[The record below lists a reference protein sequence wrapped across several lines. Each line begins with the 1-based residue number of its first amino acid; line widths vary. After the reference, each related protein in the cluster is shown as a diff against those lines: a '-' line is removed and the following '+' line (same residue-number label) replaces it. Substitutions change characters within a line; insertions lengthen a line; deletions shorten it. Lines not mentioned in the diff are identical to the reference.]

1 MSTRKLF
8 MVMRVAL
15 ESLTGHK
22 LRSFLTMLGVVIGVG
37 AVIALVAV
45 GQGAQAQV
53 VSQFA
58 SLGSNMLTVQ
68 AGSDSQFSRGGLRQ
82 KIRALDAT
90 DVDAIKGLA
99 TTVALVSPEYNANN
113 ATVTYQGK
121 TTSTSV
127 TGVTAEYAPVR
138 NWAVSLGRFI
148 TAEDDS
154 NMASVAI
161 LGQMTVQTLFGSAT
175 ANPVGET
182 IRINRQSYEVIGV
195 LKAKGQSGAS
205 NQDNVVMIP
214 LRTAQLKLGGAG
226 TTSLR
231 TIALQVRSAGE
242 MDLAQAQV
250 TAILNSLHGIQPGAS
265 SDFTVRNQSD
275 IVATVEQTTS
285 TFTTLLGSIAAISLL
300 VGGIGIMNIMLVSVT
315 ERTRE
320 IGVRK
325 AVGAKRGDIL
335 VQFLVEATVLSVLG
349 GVIGVAAGVGSA
361 QLISPL
367 LGTSKALVTPQSV
380 IMALAVSLGIGI
392 FFGFYPA
399 NRAAGLNPI
408 DALRYE

>member
-1 MSTRKLF
+1 MSTRKLL
-8 MVMRVAL
+8 MVVRVSI

-45 GQGAQAQV
+45 GQGTQAQV

-58 SLGSNMLTVQ
+58 SLGANMLTVQ

-82 KIRALDAT
+82 TVRALNAS

-99 TTVALVSPEYNANN
+99 TGVALVSPEYNAN

-138 NWAVSLGRFI
+138 NWSVSLGRFV
-148 TAEDDS
+148 TAEDDT

-161 LGQMTVQTLFGSAT
+161 LGEKTVETLFGSAT
-175 ANPVGET
+175 ANPIGET

-195 LKAKGQSGAS
+195 LKAKGQSGPS
-205 NQDNVVMIP
+205 NQDAVVMIP

-250 TAILNSLHGIQPGAS
+250 TAILRSLHGIQTGGS
-265 SDFTVRNQSD
+265 DDFTVRNQSD
-275 IVATVEQTTS
+275 IVATVEATTS

-335 VQFLVEATVLSVLG
+335 LQFLTEATVLSVLG
-349 GVIGVAAGVGSA
+349 GVIGVIAGVGAA
-361 QLISPL
+361 QFISPL
-367 LGTSKALVTPQSV
+367 LGSAEAVVTSQSV
-380 IMALAVSLGIGI
+380 IMALSVSLGIGI